1 VHISTII
8 LKILSCLGHEFIS
21 PFGNHLN
28 SVQIIY
34 IGPLLF
40 RFLINLL
47 ISDRGWDTEVAT
59 AVLNESLVRQVSWF
73 LSPRKRK
80 DMREARDR
88 DRDRGGPLPD
98 ASAAAALH
106 SLSSDYDN
114 SKKGYNSHNGG
125 AQDDDCN
132 SVLSSSNMHENRHP
146 LSPCASN
153 SPFGHHDQDS
163 NTVRGSSSAHH
174 FSHTELAPLE
184 TTAVCPY
191 RLVTTFEVRNTH
203 GGRQTSSVS

>member
-1 VHISTII
+1 M
-8 LKILSCLGHEFIS
+8 
-21 PFGNHLN
+21 
-28 SVQIIY
+28 
-34 IGPLLF
+34 
-40 RFLINLL
+40 INLL

-80 DMREARDR
+80 DIREARDR
-88 DRDRGGPLPD
+88 DRDRSGPLPD

-114 SKKGYNSHNGG
+114 SKKGCYSHNGG

-153 SPFGHHDQDS
+153 SPFGHHYQDP

-174 FSHTELAPLE
+174 FSHTELALLE
-184 TTAVCPY
+184 TAAVCPY
-191 RLVTTFEVRNTH
+191 RLVTTFEVRITH
-203 GGRQTSSVS
+203 GVRKNSSMCWVHNFILSRRLTSLHIVL

>member
-1 VHISTII
+1 MYSTFVDFY
-8 LKILSCLGHEFIS
+8 S
-21 PFGNHLN
+21 
-28 SVQIIY
+28 
-34 IGPLLF
+34 F

-80 DMREARDR
+80 DIREARDR
-88 DRDRGGPLPD
+88 DRDRDRSGVGPLPD

-114 SKKGYNSHNGG
+114 SKKGYNSHPGG

-132 SVLSSSNMHENRHP
+132 SVLSSSNMHENRYP

-153 SPFGHHDQDS
+153 SPFGYHDQDP
-163 NTVRGSSSAHH
+163 NTVRGSNSAHH
-174 FSHTELAPLE
+174 FSHTELALLE

-191 RLVTTFEVRNTH
+191 RLVTTFEVPD
-203 GGRQTSSVS
+203 Q